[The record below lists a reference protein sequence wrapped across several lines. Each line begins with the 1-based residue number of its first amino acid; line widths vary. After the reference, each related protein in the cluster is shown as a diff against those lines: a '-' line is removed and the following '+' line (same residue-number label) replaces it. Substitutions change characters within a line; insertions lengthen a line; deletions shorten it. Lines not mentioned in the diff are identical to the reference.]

1 MKGAKE
7 MRINDMVKEAHETA
21 KLKGWWDD
29 EKSFGEVIA
38 LMHSELSEALE
49 EARAGNDV
57 NVTYYECKNPQACP
71 DDSMCMWRLLFRQTE
86 QMQVCETLRNSF
98 RTGRLRDQDL

>member
-1 MKGAKE
+1 

-21 KLKGWWDD
+21 ISKGWWDD

-49 EARAGNDV
+49 EARAGNGV
-57 NVTYYECKNPQACP
+57 FNFEGGLSNKTYFDK
-71 DDSMCMWRLLFRQTE
+71 
-86 QMQVCETLRNSF
+86 
-98 RTGRLRDQDL
+98 